1 MALGEETL
9 GRIGWPGP
17 LRAGIV
23 LDRDLAGLFHLLD
36 DEEAAVPFDDAS
48 GVGVLMTRDDQ
59 EAPGTGANALVVRN
73 GRLYQLR
80 ALFHAALADEPQ
92 SLLLLIPLGELCAD
106 PFDPLVHLAE
116 ESLVPGTPILH
127 GPQAPFFH
135 GPSGGEFCVFLPLLR
150 GRSRQ

>member
-1 MALGEETL
+1 M
-9 GRIGWPGP
+9 
-17 LRAGIV
+17 

-59 EAPGTGANALVVRN
+59 EAPGTGANGLVLRN
-73 GRLYQLR
+73 RRLDHLNT
-80 ALFHAALADEPQ
+80 LFPAAFADEPQPQ

-106 PFDPLVHLAE
+106 LFDPLVHLAE

-135 GPSGGEFCVFLPLLR
+135 LIE
-150 GRSRQ
+150 